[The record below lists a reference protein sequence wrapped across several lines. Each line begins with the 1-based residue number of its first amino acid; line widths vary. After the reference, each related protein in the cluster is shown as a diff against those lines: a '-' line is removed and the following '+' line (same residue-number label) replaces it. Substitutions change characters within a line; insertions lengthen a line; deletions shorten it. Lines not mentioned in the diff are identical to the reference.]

1 MKRLL
6 CAAAATLSLSTA
18 AIAAPEAPPSDPQIA
33 HIAVTA
39 GQIDIVS
46 ANQALGIS
54 KNPAVRAFATEMV
67 RDHTV
72 VNDKAMAVVRK
83 LHITPQANP
92 TSASLLQ
99 MAGAKRAQY
108 ASLTGAAFDRGYVAS
123 EVAYHKAINAAL
135 RGTLIPDAHNPELK
149 GLLQSGL
156 KLFEEHQAHA
166 EHLAAQLK

>member
-6 CAAAATLSLSTA
+6 CAAAALSLSTA
-18 AIAAPEAPPSDPQIA
+18 AIAAPEAPPTDPQIA
-33 HIAVTA
+33 QIATTA

-54 KNPAVRAFATEMV
+54 RNPAVRAFATEMV
-67 RDHTV
+67 RDHTAM
-72 VNDKAMAVVRK
+72 NDRALALVRK

-99 MAGAKRAQY
+99 MAGAKRGQY

-123 EVAYHKAINAAL
+123 EVAYHKAVNAAL
-135 RGTLIPDAHNPELK
+135 RGALIPGAHNPELK
-149 GLLQSGL
+149 SLLQSGL

-166 EHLAAQLK
+166 ERLAAQLK